1 MPTEEGGIV
10 GELRAQ
16 ARKRAGGGPIPSE
29 EGLLKKPLLGVAT
42 PQPPL
47 RGLLNNPVQVTGG
60 MEIHAAAD
68 TKPVPGL

>member
-1 MPTEEGGIV
+1 MTYGLSDKLANLRIV
-10 GELRAQ
+10 KNENFIGNRDLVF
-16 ARKRAGGGPIPSE
+16 KF
-29 EGLLKKPLLGVAT
+29 T
-42 PQPPL
+42 PPL